1 MSNEMSQTFST
12 MNHSQMKSLNLSLGI
27 RNYLRKSSF
36 CWLNLHLQTSK
47 IILSSESSKWHSA
60 DFHCLWQIPL
70 TEGMKRN
77 CNSATPLPPDIDS
90 PEVCFV
96 LNVLNQN
103 NDVTVCPLGT

>member
-12 MNHSQMKSLNLSLGI
+12 MNHSQMTSLNLSLGI

-47 IILSSESSKWHSA
+47 IILSSESSKWHST

-77 CNSATPLPPDIDS
+77 CNGCHAFAT
-90 PEVCFV
+90 
-96 LNVLNQN
+96 
-103 NDVTVCPLGT
+103 GH